1 MIRSDWLECLAQGG
15 EPYACLAVVTD
26 PKSAKVKQESIW
38 QIIEMISDFDSHRL
52 SSKLDAVLSSFPAGV
67 AKPKAKAKPISRHD
81 TLSLKS
87 DLYVA

>member
-1 MIRSDWLECLAQGG
+1 MVRSYWFECLAQGS
-15 EPYACLAVVTD
+15 ETHACLAVVTD
-26 PKSAKVKQESIW
+26 PKSAKVKHESIW
-38 QIIEMISDFDSHRL
+38 QIIETVSDFDPHRL

-67 AKPKAKAKPISRHD
+67 AKPKAKAKPISRHN